1 MQEKACGEWRRRM
14 IAAEILRVTDRKRK
28 IVLEDESSFVLYA
41 GELRKY
47 HIREGEEIPEE
58 VLEEIHDDVLV
69 KRAKLRCMNLLK
81 TSDRTVRQLRDRLR
95 HDGYPEEIAEKAL
108 DYVASYHY
116 TDDERYAENY
126 IRQQSGRKSK
136 KVILLELEK
145 RGVDSDVIREAF
157 SAVGQEN
164 QANAPFLQESADV
177 GAIRK
182 LIRKRGY
189 DAAHA
194 SWDEQQ
200 KLTGYLMRKGFE
212 AADIRSVLREFQGQ
226 D

>member
-1 MQEKACGEWRRRM
+1 M

-81 TSDRTVRQLRDRLR
+81 TSDRTVHQLRDRLR
-95 HDGYPEEIAEKAL
+95 HDGYPEEIEEK
-108 DYVASYHY
+108 
-116 TDDERYAENY
+116 
-126 IRQQSGRKSK
+126 
-136 KVILLELEK
+136 
-145 RGVDSDVIREAF
+145 
-157 SAVGQEN
+157 GQEN
-164 QANAPFLQESADV
+164 QANAPFLQGSADV

-182 LIRKRGY
+182 LVRKRGY

-212 AADIRSVLREFQGQ
+212 AADIRSVLRELQGQ

>member
-47 HIREGEEIPEE
+47 HIREGEEIPEEVLEEIHDDVLVKRANPEE

-126 IRQQSGRKSK
+126 IRQQSGRKSR

-157 SAVGQEN
+157 SAVGISRRWSN
-164 QANAPFLQESADV
+164 PKAD
-177 GAIRK
+177 
-182 LIRKRGY
+182 
-189 DAAHA
+189 
-194 SWDEQQ
+194 SE
-200 KLTGYLMRKGFE
+200 KG
-212 AADIRSVLREFQGQ
+212 I
-226 D
+226 

>member
-1 MQEKACGEWRRRM
+1 M

-28 IVLEDESSFVLYA
+28 IVLEDGSSFVLYA
-41 GELRKY
+41 GELKKY

-58 VLEEIHDDVLV
+58 VLAEIHDDVLV
-69 KRAKLRCMNLLK
+69 RRAKLRCMNLLK

-108 DYVASYHY
+108 EYVASYHY
-116 TDDERYAENY
+116 TDDRRYAENF
-126 IRQQSGRKSK
+126 IRQQSGRKSR
-136 KVILLELEK
+136 KVIILELEK
-145 RGVDSDVIREAF
+145 RGVDSDVIREAY

-164 QANAPFLQESADV
+164 QEGDPFLGESADLE
-177 GAIRK
+177 AIRK
-182 LIRKRGY
+182 LVQKRGY

-194 SWDEQQ
+194 SWEEQQ

-212 AADIRSVLREFQGQ
+212 AADIRRVLRELQEQ

>member
-81 TSDRTVRQLRDRLR
+81 TSDRTVRQLQ
-95 HDGYPEEIAEKAL
+95 
-108 DYVASYHY
+108 
-116 TDDERYAENY
+116 NY
-126 IRQQSGRKSK
+126 IRQQSGRKSR
-136 KVILLELEK
+136 KVIVLELEK
-145 RGVDSDVIREAF
+145 KGVDSDVIREAY

-164 QANAPFLQESADV
+164 QANAPFLQGSADV

-182 LIRKRGY
+182 LVRKRGY

-212 AADIRSVLREFQGQ
+212 AADIRSVLRELQGQ

>member
-1 MQEKACGEWRRRM
+1 
-14 IAAEILRVTDRKRK
+14 
-28 IVLEDESSFVLYA
+28 
-41 GELRKY
+41 
-47 HIREGEEIPEE
+47 
-58 VLEEIHDDVLV
+58 
-69 KRAKLRCMNLLK
+69 MNLLK

-126 IRQQSGRKSK
+126 IRQQSGRKSR

-157 SAVGQEN
+157 SAVG
-164 QANAPFLQESADV
+164 QESADV

>member
-1 MQEKACGEWRRRM
+1 M

-28 IVLEDESSFVLYA
+28 IVLEDGNSFVLYA
-41 GELRKY
+41 GELKKY

-58 VLEEIHDDVLV
+58 VLAEIHDDVLV
-69 KRAKLRCMNLLK
+69 RRAKLRCMNLLK

-108 DYVASYHY
+108 EYVASYHY
-116 TDDERYAENY
+116 TDDRRYAENF
-126 IRQQSGRKSK
+126 IRQQSGRKSR
-136 KVILLELEK
+136 KVIILELEK
-145 RGVDSDVIREAF
+145 RGVDSDVIREAY

-164 QANAPFLQESADV
+164 QEGDPFLGESADLE
-177 GAIRK
+177 AIRK
-182 LIRKRGY
+182 LVQKRGY

-194 SWDEQQ
+194 SWEEQQ
-200 KLTGYLMRKGFE
+200 KLTGCLMRKGFE
-212 AADIRSVLREFQGQ
+212 AADIRRVLRELQEQ

>member
-81 TSDRTVRQLRDRLR
+81 TSDRTVHMWLPTIIQMTNGMQKITFASSR
-95 HDGYPEEIAEKAL
+95 EEKAEK
-108 DYVASYHY
+108 
-116 TDDERYAENY
+116 
-126 IRQQSGRKSK
+126 
-136 KVILLELEK
+136 
-145 RGVDSDVIREAF
+145 
-157 SAVGQEN
+157 
-164 QANAPFLQESADV
+164 
-177 GAIRK
+177 
-182 LIRKRGY
+182 
-189 DAAHA
+189 
-194 SWDEQQ
+194 
-200 KLTGYLMRKGFE
+200 
-212 AADIRSVLREFQGQ
+212 
-226 D
+226 

>member
-126 IRQQSGRKSK
+126 IRQQSGRKSR

-164 QANAPFLQESADV
+164 
-177 GAIRK
+177 
-182 LIRKRGY
+182 
-189 DAAHA
+189 
-194 SWDEQQ
+194 
-200 KLTGYLMRKGFE
+200 
-212 AADIRSVLREFQGQ
+212 
-226 D
+226 

>member
-1 MQEKACGEWRRRM
+1 M

-28 IVLEDESSFVLYA
+28 IVLEDDRSFVLYA

-69 KRAKLRCMNLLK
+69 RRAKLRCMNLLK

-126 IRQQSGRKSK
+126 IRQQSGRKSR

-145 RGVDSDVIREAF
+145 RGVDSTGISRRW
-157 SAVGQEN
+157 SN
-164 QANAPFLQESADV
+164 PKAD
-177 GAIRK
+177 
-182 LIRKRGY
+182 
-189 DAAHA
+189 
-194 SWDEQQ
+194 SE
-200 KLTGYLMRKGFE
+200 KG
-212 AADIRSVLREFQGQ
+212 I
-226 D
+226 

>member
-1 MQEKACGEWRRRM
+1 M

-28 IVLEDESSFVLYA
+28 IVLEDGSSFVLYA

-58 VLEEIHDDVLV
+58 VLAEIHDDVLV
-69 KRAKLRCMNLLK
+69 RRAKLRCMNLLK

-108 DYVASYHY
+108 EYVASYHY
-116 TDDERYAENY
+116 TDDRRYAENF
-126 IRQQSGRKSK
+126 IRQQSGRKSR
-136 KVILLELEK
+136 KVIILELEK
-145 RGVDSDVIREAF
+145 RGVDSDVIREAY

-164 QANAPFLQESADV
+164 QEGDPFLGEAADLE
-177 GAIRK
+177 AIRK
-182 LIRKRGY
+182 LVQKRGY

-194 SWDEQQ
+194 SWEEHQ
-200 KLTGYLMRKGFE
+200 KLTGCLMRKGFE
-212 AADIRSVLREFQGQ
+212 AADIRRVLRELQEQ

>member
-126 IRQQSGRKSK
+126 IRQQSGRKSR

-164 QANAPFLQESADV
+164 QANAPFLQESTDV

>member
-1 MQEKACGEWRRRM
+1 M

-28 IVLEDESSFVLYA
+28 IVLEDGSSFVLYA

-58 VLEEIHDDVLV
+58 VLAEIHDDVLV
-69 KRAKLRCMNLLK
+69 RRAKLRCMNLLK

-108 DYVASYHY
+108 EYVASYHY
-116 TDDERYAENY
+116 TDDRRYAENF
-126 IRQQSGRKSK
+126 IRQQSGRKSR
-136 KVILLELEK
+136 KVIILELEK
-145 RGVDSDVIREAF
+145 RGVDSDVIREAY

-164 QANAPFLQESADV
+164 QEGDPFLGESADLE
-177 GAIRK
+177 AIRK
-182 LIRKRGY
+182 LVQKRGY
-189 DAAHA
+189 DAVHA
-194 SWDEQQ
+194 SWEEQQ
-200 KLTGYLMRKGFE
+200 KLTGCLMRKGFE
-212 AADIRSVLREFQGQ
+212 AADIRRVLRELQEQ

>member
-1 MQEKACGEWRRRM
+1 M

-28 IVLEDESSFVLYA
+28 IVLEDDRSFVLYA

-69 KRAKLRCMNLLK
+69 RRAKLRCMNLLK

-126 IRQQSGRKSK
+126 IRQQSGRKSR

-164 QANAPFLQESADV
+164 QANAPFLQESADVGAIRKQESADV